1 MQLRPRQSVFVDRVC
16 EALDSK
22 GNTLGV
28 APTGAGKTVMLSA
41 VAARLKGNGLILQ
54 HRDELVTQNARTFVK
69 MNPGTQASLYTADT
83 KRWAREGWTFGMI
96 QSVAN
101 GLNGMPILN
110 NIIVDEAHHATS
122 NTYLKVIGEAKR
134 INPDVKVL
142 GVTATPIRGDKRTLA
157 AVWDNVAD
165 VITIREL
172 IESGFLVKPRTY
184 VVDVG
189 VQQELRE
196 VRKLASDFDMGEVA
210 AIMDKT
216 LVTEKVVERWK
227 ELAGDRQTVCFAATV
242 EHANHVAAAF
252 NSSGVSAAVVTGEMP
267 DSERQATLAAFDRR
281 KIQVL
286 VNVAVLTEGWDCQP
300 ASCCV
305 LLRPSSFKS
314 TMIQMV
320 GRVLRVVDPER
331 YPGVTKHDAIV
342 IDFGTSILTHGSIET
357 DGSLG
362 EGALKDCPQCTAKVP
377 AVCPECPLCGYAF
390 PKPPVEVVEKDC
402 PACGHAN
409 HANRRTC
416 SACGTLMRDPE
427 EREQLTDFVLT
438 EIDLFRDSPF
448 QWEELWP
455 GIAYV
460 CSSFD
465 AWAAVVNYRGEW
477 FTVAGSKENGIR
489 CLAAGTERL
498 IALSAGDDHMRE
510 HGSTEEAGKTKR
522 WLSQP
527 PSDKQLAHLKLSA
540 MEAMGITR
548 YRAACLMTWKWAESA
563 IRSKIVAAAGQT
575 QNLRAA

>member
-1 MQLRPRQSVFVDRVC
+1 MFVDRVC
-16 EALDSK
+16 EALDSR

-69 MNPGTQASLYTADT
+69 MNPSKQASLYTADA
-83 KRWAREGWTFGMI
+83 KRWARDGWTFGMI

-101 GLNGMPILN
+101 GLNGMPILS

-134 INPDVKVL
+134 INPDVKIL

-216 LVTEKVVERWK
+216 LVTDKVVERWK
-227 ELAGDRQTVCFAATV
+227 ELAGDRQTVAFAATV
-242 EHANHVAAAF
+242 EHANHVRDAF
-252 NSSGVSAAVVTGEMP
+252 NSAGVASAVVDGQME
-267 DSERQATLAAFDRR
+267 DAARKATLAAFDAR

-300 ASCCV
+300 VSCVV
-305 LLRPSSFKS
+305 LLRPSSYKS

-320 GRVLRVVDPER
+320 GRGLRRVDPER
-331 YPGVTKHDAIV
+331 YPGVIKHDCIV
-342 IDFGTSILTHGSIET
+342 IDFGTSILTHGSVET

-362 EGALKDCPQCTAKVP
+362 EGAVKDCPQCTAKVP
-377 AVCPECPLCGYAF
+377 AVCHECPLCGYSF
-390 PKPPVEVVEKDC
+390 PKPITEVMTKAC
-402 PACGHAN
+402 PTCGHDN
-409 HANRRTC
+409 HPSRRTC
-416 SACGTLMRDPE
+416 EDCGALLRDPE
-427 EREQLTDFVLT
+427 EREQLSDFVLT
-438 EIDLFRDSPF
+438 EVDLFRESPF
-448 QWEELWP
+448 RWEELWP

-465 AWAAVVNYRGEW
+465 SWAAAVNFRGEW
-477 FTVAGSKENGIR
+477 FTVAGSKENGIK

-510 HGSTEEAGKTKR
+510 HGSIEEAGKTKR

-540 MEAMGITR
+540 MEAVGITR
-548 YRAACLMTWKWAESA
+548 YRAACLMTWKWAEGA
-563 IRSKIVAAAGQT
+563 IRSKITAAASQA
-575 QNLRAA
+575 QSQRAA